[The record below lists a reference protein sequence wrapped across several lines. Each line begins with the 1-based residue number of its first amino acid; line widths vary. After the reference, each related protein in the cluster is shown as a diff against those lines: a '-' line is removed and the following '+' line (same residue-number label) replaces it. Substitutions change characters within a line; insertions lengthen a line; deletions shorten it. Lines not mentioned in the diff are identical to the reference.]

1 MAGCGVGFGYGY
13 LLLEDLER
21 LEVIAHDAQLFLELD
36 HLTASRAL
44 RATCANTSMRL
55 LALPCLALPPNR
67 LTITPLNSSSEL
79 AFTCVLQ
86 CTCSSPHLQLA
97 QQNGTGEANYEQR
110 LSMSTST
117 STTSGRD
124 ALAVSREWG

>member
-1 MAGCGVGFGYGY
+1 MAGCGVGFGFGYGY

-55 LALPCLALPPNR
+55 LALPCLASEPPYHHSAQLIER
-67 LTITPLNSSSEL
+67 VGVHLCSSVHVQQPTLATRTAERGGRSEL
-79 AFTCVLQ
+79 RATLINAHEHDLWTR
-86 CTCSSPHLQLA
+86 CTCS
-97 QQNGTGEANYEQR
+97 
-110 LSMSTST
+110 
-117 STTSGRD
+117 
-124 ALAVSREWG
+124 